1 MIQKNW
7 EELIKPNKLEIN
19 SGHDAQRFAT
29 VVAEPLERGFGL
41 TLGNALRRVLM
52 SSLQGAAVT
61 AVQIDGVLHEFSSIA
76 GVREDVTD
84 IILNIKNLALRLH
97 AEGPKRMSLS
107 KKGPGVVTA
116 GDITAGSD
124 IEVLNPELVICTLDE
139 GAEIRMEFTVAL
151 GKGYVASDRNRPE
164 DAPIG
169 LMPVDSLY
177 SPVKRVSYKVE
188 NTREGQ
194 VLDYDK
200 LTLQIETNGAVTPED
215 AVAYAARILQD
226 QLQTFVNFEEP
237 EQKHVEESRPELE
250 FNAALLKKVDELEL
264 SVRSANCLKN
274 DNIVYI
280 GDLIQKTESEMLRT
294 PNFGRKSLNEIKEVL
309 AQMGLHLGMEV
320 PNWPP
325 ENIEELAKRYEDQY

>member
-1 MIQKNW
+1 MIEKNW
-7 EELIKPNKLEIN
+7 QELIRPNKLEI
-19 SGHDAQRFAT
+19 SPGKDPRCIAT
-29 VVAEPLERGFGL
+29 VVAEPLERGFGV
-41 TLGNALRRVLM
+41 TLGNALRRILL

-61 AVQIDGVLHEFSSIA
+61 SVHIDGVLHEFSSIS

-84 IILNIKNLALRLH
+84 IVLNIKDIAIRMEG
-97 AEGPKRMSLS
+97 EGPKRMVLR
-107 KKGPGVVTA
+107 KQGPGAVTA
-116 GDITAGSD
+116 GDIQTVGD
-124 IEVLNPELVICTLDE
+124 VEVLNPELLICQLDE
-139 GAEIRMEFTVAL
+139 GAEIRIEFTVDT
-151 GKGYVASDRNRPE
+151 GKGYVPADRNRAD

-169 LMPVDSLY
+169 LIPIDSLY

-188 NTREGQ
+188 ATREGQ

-200 LTLQIETNGAVTPED
+200 LIMEVETNGALTPDD

-226 QLQTFVNFEEP
+226 QLSIFVNFEEP
-237 EQKHVEESRPELE
+237 KPEVAEPAVPDLA
-250 FNAALLKKVDELEL
+250 FNPALLKKVDELEL

-280 GDLIQKTESEMLRT
+280 GDLIQKTEAEMLRT

-320 PNWPP
+320 TGWPP
-325 ENIEELAKRYEDQY
+325 ENIEELAKRYEEHY

>member
-1 MIQKNW
+1 VIQKNW

-116 GDITAGSD
+116 GDITAGAD

-139 GAEIRMEFTVAL
+139 GAEMRMEFTVAL

-169 LMPVDSLY
+169 LIPIDSLY